1 MQESYLTPV
10 CKSFRGGLEC
20 KKMIGSEQHRA
31 GRRDQ
36 YIEQPVNSIESVNS
50 IEHSDYAGI
59 VFPTASNV
67 FNFEIIHGGP
77 HVFVGGSMSVLNTA
91 AFDPVF
97 YLHHAY
103 IDYIF
108 ERFRARLRSIGVNP
122 ETYPQVNTN
131 ALHQANAPTGFGV
144 PQSYGYL
151 EVLARTATYQPVPT
165 CSFFSRSCGDRY
177 LVCQLSTGRC
187 IPTTGGPRKK
197 RSVEE
202 PDQPP
207 KESGE
212 PETCDNE
219 PTYGLPYQNDYC
231 VGNACNTSQ
240 WAIIP
245 VRIVNVRP
253 PKFQTYNSYPVSAG
267 QVDQSLDIY
276 APAAYNQT
284 RQYIA
289 SQQGNPMTYSR
300 CQHDEPAGQIFVYSH
315 GINYAGYYKES
326 TIVDQKLPVS
336 VSLGFVGVKKPTP
349 GKDGVTKVLLRAH
362 DSCGRVC
369 QVACK
374 DPYTNQFKICSGAVA
389 VTTDKPLMF
398 GYTLD
403 EAVTSVVDYKFDS
416 ECPRILGDNV
426 FIMFLCD
433 YRNQYPYVKY

>member
-1 MQESYLTPV
+1 MSFKVESYA
-10 CKSFRGGLEC
+10 E
-20 KKMIGSEQHRA
+20 
-31 GRRDQ
+31 
-36 YIEQPVNSIESVNS
+36 
-50 IEHSDYAGI
+50 I

-77 HVFVGGSMSVLNTA
+77 HVYVGGSMSVLNTA

-131 ALHQANAPTGFGV
+131 ALHQANAPTGFQV

-151 EVLARTATYQPVPT
+151 EVLARTASYQPVPT

-207 KESGE
+207 KESE
-212 PETCDNE
+212 PETCDKE

-231 VGNACNTSQ
+231 EGNTLSG
-240 WAIIP
+240 
-245 VRIVNVRP
+245 
-253 PKFQTYNSYPVSAG
+253 G
-267 QVDQSLDIY
+267 QVDPSLDIY

-336 VSLGFVGVKKPTP
+336 VSLGFVGVKKPSP
-349 GKDGVTKVLLRAH
+349 GRDGVTKVLLRAH

-433 YRNQYPYVKY
+433 YRNQYPYVKYKPESN